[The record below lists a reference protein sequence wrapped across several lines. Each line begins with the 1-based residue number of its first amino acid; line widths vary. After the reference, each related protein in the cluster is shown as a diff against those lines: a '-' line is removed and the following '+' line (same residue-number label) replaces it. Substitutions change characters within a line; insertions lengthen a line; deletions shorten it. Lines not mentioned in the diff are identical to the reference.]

1 MKGFPLYLPNLYG
14 EHRSG
19 HYRGQHVA
27 DGVGAPH
34 AVETEEMWQDIQ
46 QWYHEYDLAGKREK
60 HRLAGH
66 AERLEEVGRH
76 HLESYHPEGYCGY
89 ADAVHST
96 FYL

>member
-46 QWYHEYDLAGKREK
+46 IPKVLLQIISFLWSR
-60 HRLAGH
+60 
-66 AERLEEVGRH
+66 
-76 HLESYHPEGYCGY
+76 
-89 ADAVHST
+89 
-96 FYL
+96 FYIIYYIFLF